1 MEQEGISWTEPLG
14 ERFAFGGEGLSF
26 PKGFG
31 RRFLHFWLPQF
42 HECFLTGFWSSRCPA
57 RCLGLGFLEK
67 MLREL
72 DEPLAVPVG
81 TRREGDP

>member
-42 HECFLTGFWSSRCPA
+42 HECFLTGF
-57 RCLGLGFLEK
+57 
-67 MLREL
+67 
-72 DEPLAVPVG
+72 
-81 TRREGDP
+81 